1 MLEEYI
7 RFGGFPIIALGRY
20 DEQSAYQ
27 IVNGIYHGVPVTAVL
42 QAYSICQI
50 QPNPGFS
57 DDNNYLKNT
66 FAEKAHLDLFK
77 DLLEQNVITAD
88 GKDITELVETAVKWL
103 KENSF

>member
-66 FAEKAHLDLFK
+66 FAEELHLDLFR
-77 DLLEQNVITAD
+77 DLP
-88 GKDITELVETAVKWL
+88 ETVYINTLRLWCK
-103 KENSF
+103 NSFNFYL